1 MPELNIASCDW
12 NAYITL
18 LRQQDAL
25 WARHRDNISL
35 SSYLRCLEDARAVL
49 SLPSW
54 DELSHREAVWPA
66 RPAGLSARGGHRQGH
81 VYAGHSRIPAYTY
94 PYP

>member
-1 MPELNIASCDW
+1 MPELNITSCDW

-54 DELSHREAVWPA
+54 DELSHREATI
-66 RPAGLSARGGHRQGH
+66 LH
-81 VYAGHSRIPAYTY
+81 IFNIFNTNLTF
-94 PYP
+94 

>member
-54 DELSHREAVWPA
+54 D
-66 RPAGLSARGGHRQGH
+66 
-81 VYAGHSRIPAYTY
+81 
-94 PYP
+94 